1 VRTELKNEVPLLP
14 SSEHHENALQADLL
28 GSSVVR
34 PADTET
40 TALGAAYAAGLAVG
54 IWTEK
59 QIAELT
65 AGSGASSIFHPQVTE
80 DERERRY
87 QSWNKAVERSFGLAD
102 LASWIQNLPNWLP
115 VFLFRRHVS
124 SEKGSPF
131 FYGFNLTILFKAQ
144 EQFAEVQMNRIK
156 KILCLHVL
164 PTFFN

>member
-1 VRTELKNEVPLLP
+1 MIRENLMQWLTHMFPNHYQAREVLTSMKADAAGGDAKVEGEFLLKVDGGATVNNLLMQ
-14 SSEHHENALQADLL
+14 LQADLL

-102 LASWIQNLPNWLP
+102 LAS
-115 VFLFRRHVS
+115 
-124 SEKGSPF
+124 
-131 FYGFNLTILFKAQ
+131 
-144 EQFAEVQMNRIK
+144 
-156 KILCLHVL
+156 
-164 PTFFN
+164 

>member
-1 VRTELKNEVPLLP
+1 VITGLKNEVPLLP
-14 SSEHHENALQADLL
+14 FSEHHENALQADLL

-102 LASWIQNLPNWLP
+102 LAS
-115 VFLFRRHVS
+115 
-124 SEKGSPF
+124 
-131 FYGFNLTILFKAQ
+131 
-144 EQFAEVQMNRIK
+144 
-156 KILCLHVL
+156 
-164 PTFFN
+164 